1 MTTLIRGYL
10 ANLGRQLHLEPPE
23 EREILHE
30 LQTHIEDR
38 AQELVETGVS
48 SDEALAHALNDL
60 GGSQRI
66 ADQLYEVHSRG
77 SVYHTGL
84 AVLPHLLIA
93 LMFAFHLW
101 TSIEWA
107 LVMLGVARVISV
119 LGWRKGRPRWT
130 YPWLGYCLVV
140 PIISWGLAMSAVGY
154 GAWAIVARGELP
166 LSVPIYI
173 ASFIYIALSLWIV
186 IKIVSRVARRDW
198 VMASLAILPIP
209 FLAYWFFY
217 FYEQEEAL
225 LSSGQTLREID
236 SSVAIVF
243 LILAIAT
250 AVFFRIGR
258 RLVRVALL
266 MITAPSMIILAWL
279 SYRGGPGYMAV
290 FTFSAISL
298 AVLLSP
304 MLFDIKD
311 NHSTQAVPPL
321 EESSERSQL

>member
-10 ANLGRQLHLEPPE
+10 ANLSRQLHLEPPE

-30 LQTHIEDR
+30 LQTHIEDK
-38 AQELVETGVS
+38 AQELIEAGVS
-48 SDEALAHALNDL
+48 SDEALTYALNDL
-60 GGSQRI
+60 GGSQSI

-84 AVLPHLLIA
+84 AVLPHILIA
-93 LMFAFHLW
+93 VMFAFHLW
-101 TSIEWA
+101 TAFVWA
-107 LVMLGVARVISV
+107 VIMLVVALVISV

-154 GAWAIVARGELP
+154 GAWTIVTRGTLP
-166 LSVPIYI
+166 LSIPIYI
-173 ASFIYIALSLWIV
+173 ASFIYVGLSLWIV
-186 IKIVSRVARRDW
+186 IKIVSKVARRDW
-198 VMASLAILPIP
+198 VMASLAVMPIP

-217 FYEQEEAL
+217 FYTQSEAL
-225 LSSGQTLREID
+225 RSAGQSLREID

-243 LILAIAT
+243 LILAAST
-250 AVFFRIGR
+250 AIFFRIGR

-266 MITAPSMIILAWL
+266 VITAPSMIVLAWL

-298 AVLLSP
+298 AGLLSP
-304 MLFDIKD
+304 MLFDIRD
-311 NHSTQAVPPL
+311 SHSDQTASPL
-321 EESSERSQL
+321 EESSEGSQR

>member
-1 MTTLIRGYL
+1 
-10 ANLGRQLHLEPPE
+10 
-23 EREILHE
+23 
-30 LQTHIEDR
+30 
-38 AQELVETGVS
+38 
-48 SDEALAHALNDL
+48 
-60 GGSQRI
+60 
-66 ADQLYEVHSRG
+66 
-77 SVYHTGL
+77 
-84 AVLPHLLIA
+84 
-93 LMFAFHLW
+93 
-101 TSIEWA
+101 
-107 LVMLGVARVISV
+107 
-119 LGWRKGRPRWT
+119 
-130 YPWLGYCLVV
+130 
-140 PIISWGLAMSAVGY
+140 MSAVGY

-266 MITAPSMIILAWL
+266 MITAPSMIVLAWL

-311 NHSTQAVPPL
+311 NHSDQAVPPL
-321 EESSERSQL
+321 EESSERSQS

>member
-10 ANLGRQLHLEPPE
+10 ANLSRQLHLEPPE
-23 EREILHE
+23 ESEILHE

-38 AQELVETGVS
+38 AQELIEAGVS
-48 SDEALAHALNDL
+48 SDEALNHALNDL

-84 AVLPHLLIA
+84 AVLPHILIA

-107 LVMLGVARVISV
+107 IVMLAVALVISV
-119 LGWRKGRPRWT
+119 VGWRKGRPRWT

-140 PIISWGLAMSAVGY
+140 PIISWGLAMSSVGY
-154 GAWAIVARGELP
+154 GAWAIVTRGELP
-166 LSVPIYI
+166 LGVPIYI

-186 IKIVSRVARRDW
+186 IKIVSKVARRDW
-198 VMASLAILPIP
+198 VMASLAIMPIP

-217 FYEQEEAL
+217 FYTQAEAL
-225 LSSGQTLREID
+225 QAAGQSLREID

-243 LILAIAT
+243 LILAAST
-250 AVFFRIGR
+250 AIFFRIGK

-266 MITAPSMIILAWL
+266 VITAPSMIVLAWL

-311 NHSTQAVPPL
+311 SHSDQAVSPI
-321 EESSERSQL
+321 EESSERSKL